1 MGTKPWVDSR
11 FEPVA
16 PEEGLLRTELSE
28 YTEQTGIMKTRLA
41 QAPAVTPAN
50 TAPPFRVAWAP
61 LMHRIFS
68 RALAARLLVLLTFL
82 MLGCTNYSSDPYA
95 PSTPILL
102 GLSPDGSTSSNIN
115 AISTYGNG
123 HAIRVA
129 AQNYEPGFQGYK
141 LFQGAS
147 EDAVRNADAS
157 TGIDCGTLL
166 QTPVL
171 GVVYTV
177 EARTDSSASES
188 TALCVF
194 PIVLTSGNFV
204 AIRSV
209 YYRGLLDPESTGP
222 SSNAL
227 QVP

>member
-1 MGTKPWVDSR
+1 MKTKTCKLPAIGSKMAARSASNGWSQVFSHAMSLR
-11 FEPVA
+11 GLQVRLPGALALFLA
-16 PEEGLLRTELSE
+16 GLL
-28 YTEQTGIMKTRLA
+28 A
-41 QAPAVTPAN
+41 
-50 TAPPFRVAWAP
+50 
-61 LMHRIFS
+61 
-68 RALAARLLVLLTFL
+68 
-82 MLGCTNYSSDPYA
+82 GCTNYSSDPYA

-123 HAIRVA
+123 HSIRVA
-129 AQNYEPGFQGYK
+129 AQNYEPGFQGYR

-157 TGIDCGTLL
+157 TGISCSTLL

-177 EARTDSSASES
+177 EARTDGSVSES